1 MTMEVVENICEIVG
15 EVQKSAKAVNEEGD
29 YFVRVRV
36 KVDITMPLC
45 RGRIITLENDEKK
58 WVQFKYER
66 KSSIPLVILI

>member
-1 MTMEVVENICEIVG
+1 MTMEVVENICETVR

-45 RGRIITLENDEKK
+45 RGTIITLENDEKK
-58 WVQFKYER
+58 WVQFKYE
-66 KSSIPLVILI
+66 

>member
-1 MTMEVVENICEIVG
+1 MTMEVAKNICETIG
-15 EVQKSAKAVNEEGD
+15 EVQKSAKAVNEEVD

-45 RGRIITLENDEKK
+45 QGRIITLENDEKK

-66 KSSIPLVILI
+66 KSSVPLVILI

>member
-1 MTMEVVENICEIVG
+1 MTMEVVENICETVG

-66 KSSIPLVILI
+66 KSSVPLVILI